1 MLNIDSVVTH
11 WTAAEKPSSVVGK
24 RHEGTLNAEE
34 PVSVFVGV
42 FPPLQT
48 FPPIKSEEIAV

>member
-24 RHEGTLNAEE
+24 RNEGTLNPEE

-48 FPPIKSEEIAV
+48 FPRIISEGITI